1 MALKNTLHR
10 LRYFCS
16 DAWDEWRHS
25 LAINVMA
32 MLTLVSALFVAGLM
46 ILIVSNIEERVET
59 LRDDVRIE
67 IYLQPGQE
75 EAGRQALVPRL
86 RRNGQ
91 VQRVEYV
98 DQTEALRRYREWASD
113 LAELADDLETN
124 PLPASLEVYV
134 EPGEGAAEAAA
145 VIAASLKDDTHVES
159 VRFNQDWRQR
169 LEAILAMAR
178 IGGGTIVLLVF
189 VAVVFV
195 MGTVLRLAVFR
206 RHDEI
211 EIMKLVGATPGFI
224 RGPYLVAGAVQGLVG
239 AALALV
245 LVETLRS
252 TAVSS
257 VSSGVAVLLDVV
269 AAQPLSVTPTGLLLS
284 LGLAVGV
291 IGSYVSVRQ
300 ST

>member
-1 MALKNTLHR
+1 M
-10 LRYFCS
+10 
-16 DAWDEWRHS
+16 
-25 LAINVMA
+25 
-32 MLTLVSALFVAGLM
+32 
-46 ILIVSNIEERVET
+46 
-59 LRDDVRIE
+59 
-67 IYLQPGQE
+67 
-75 EAGRQALVPRL
+75 
-86 RRNGQ
+86 
-91 VQRVEYV
+91 
-98 DQTEALRRYREWASD
+98 RRYREWASD

-224 RGPYLVAGAVQGLVG
+224 RGPYLVAGSVQGLVG

-245 LVETLRS
+245 LVESLRS

-269 AAQPLSVTPTGLLLS
+269 AAQPLSVTLTGLLLS

-291 IGSYVSVRQ
+291 IGSYVSATEIVLGSMVIGYEFVDRTRLAELGRPVELFY
-300 ST
+300 S